1 MRSDIVKWSRACWV
15 YASRQVGKPIHPF
28 LSSIPASNPFDR
40 VGVDVI
46 QFITSS
52 KGHKFAVVF
61 MDYLTKWPEVF
72 PARKQTSLTIARLLI
87 EHIIPRHGVPS
98 QLLSDRGTGCQS

>member
-15 YASRQVGKPIHPF
+15 YASRKVGKPIHPF
-28 LSSIPASNPFDR
+28 LSSIPVSNPFDR

-46 QFITSS
+46 QFTTSS